1 MVEILVRCSV
11 VEDFFFIGN
20 RIGKTNNPIKDKD
33 GLTLTD
39 YWSNGLIEN
48 KSIDVV
54 DKKEVFS
61 GNKSTFQ

>member
-1 MVEILVRCSV
+1 MVEG
-11 VEDFFFIGN
+11 FFFIGN

-48 KSIDVV
+48 KSIVVV

>member
-1 MVEILVRCSV
+1 MVE
-11 VEDFFFIGN
+11 EFFFIGN
-20 RIGKTNNPIKDKD
+20 RVGKTNNPIKDKD

-48 KSIDVV
+48 KSIVVV